1 VVRGIAAII
10 HQNRTPGNGNS
21 NVPSQ
26 EHGDARFRYPEI
38 PLDALQ
44 WTTGPNQVCATAP
57 EIAEAMCW
65 TVDKAQRIID
75 VYLARRACSPRTRLR
90 SLKTTG
96 TGPAM
101 TEQADSMTLLS
112 KTNSKREIT
121 ENEWP

>member
-1 VVRGIAAII
+1 MVRGIAAII

-75 VYLARRACSPRTRLR
+75 VYLARRGVLAAHAIKKLEDYRDRAGNDRT
-90 SLKTTG
+90 G
-96 TGPAM
+96 G
-101 TEQADSMTLLS
+101 
-112 KTNSKREIT
+112 
-121 ENEWP
+121 